1 MSSGTCHSA
10 EGAGEDSGHRSWTE
24 AHGWGGQ
31 PPGRSPC
38 SELALVTS
46 WDGSQQGKR
55 STLLLPSDLLK
66 RLVGCPHGKPEGQRA
81 CYRINQVILRPE
93 QSGVGRR
100 VDPQGKQGRSRFA
113 CRRSGDQQSWV
124 TMLFMNVPLR
134 PWVQASSTV
143 DHTASAW

>member
-31 PPGRSPC
+31 PRGRSPC

-66 RLVGCPHGKPEGQRA
+66 RL
-81 CYRINQVILRPE
+81 LRPE